1 MGFKDHFS
9 GHAGAY
15 AAWRPSYPEALVDAL
30 ADASPATRAV
40 WDVGCGSGQLSTL
53 LTRRFDAVLATDPSA
68 EQLSHA
74 LAAPHVSYSCASA
87 EHSGLEAA
95 SVDCIV
101 AAQAAHWFD
110 LPAFVLECRRVGRPG
125 ALVAL
130 VTYGWMFIRPDLD
143 ERINTFALETLGPF
157 WPPERRHV
165 DSGYRTLDFP
175 LEPVS
180 LPALTM
186 RASWRLDQVLG
197 YVGTWSAVAAARRA
211 GQGALFDTF
220 AEALASLW
228 GDGAEARTVEWPLA
242 VRAGR
247 LASR

>member
-15 AAWRPSYPEALVDAL
+15 AAWRPSYPESLVDAL

-74 LAAPHVSYSCASA
+74 VAAPNVRYSCASA

-110 LPAFVLECRRVGRPG
+110 LPAFVLECRRAGRPG
-125 ALVAL
+125 GLVAL

-143 ERINTFALETLGPF
+143 ERINTFALQTLGPF

-180 LPALTM
+180 LPSLTM

-220 AEALASLW
+220 ASELASVW
-228 GDGAEARTVEWPLA
+228 GDEAEVRTVEWPLA